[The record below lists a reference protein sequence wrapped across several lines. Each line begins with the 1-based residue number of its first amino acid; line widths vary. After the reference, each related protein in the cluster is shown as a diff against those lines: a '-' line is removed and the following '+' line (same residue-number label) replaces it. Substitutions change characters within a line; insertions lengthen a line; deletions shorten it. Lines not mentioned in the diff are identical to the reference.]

1 MDPLYYAALDLTGNS
16 SDAEDIVQEAALKGL
31 RRFETFQEGTD
42 FKAWMMTIVANTYID
57 LYRRRRREKPA
68 ATEDAVQA
76 LAESESPL
84 RAGDLEFLLPDD
96 VEHALASLPEEQRAA
111 IVLVDVNGLT
121 NQEAAEALGWPLGT
135 VNSRVYRGRAELRTV
150 LRRAADG
157 HRMLGKGTSRSQS
170 SARRALSSHR
180 PRALSLSSA
189 AGSGRASDF
198 PMT

>member
-1 MDPLYYAALDLTGNS
+1 LYYTALDLSGNA

-31 RRFETFQEGTD
+31 RRFDSFQSGTD
-42 FKAWMMTIVANTYID
+42 FRAWMMTIVANTYID

-68 ATEDAVQA
+68 TTEDAVQA
-76 LAESESPL
+76 LAASESPL

-96 VEHALASLPEEQRAA
+96 VERALASLPEEQRAA

-135 VNSRVYRGRAELRTV
+135 VNSRVYRGRSELRAL

-157 HRMLGKGTSRSQS
+157 HRMLGKESK
-170 SARRALSSHR
+170 
-180 PRALSLSSA
+180 
-189 AGSGRASDF
+189 
-198 PMT
+198 

>member
-1 MDPLYYAALDLTGNS
+1 VTDLRREFETLLRRHMDPLYYAALDLSGNS

-57 LYRRRRREKPA
+57 LYRKRRREKPA

-96 VEHALASLPEEQRAA
+96 VEHALASLPEMQRAA
-111 IVLVDVNGLT
+111 IVLLDVNGLT

-157 HRMLGKGTSRSQS
+157 HRMLGKGTS
-170 SARRALSSHR
+170 
-180 PRALSLSSA
+180 
-189 AGSGRASDF
+189 
-198 PMT
+198 

>member
-1 MDPLYYAALDLTGNS
+1 MDAFYYTALDLSGNA

-31 RRFETFQEGTD
+31 RRFDSFQSGTD
-42 FKAWMMTIVANTYID
+42 FKSWMMTIVANTYID
-57 LYRRRRREKPA
+57 LYRKRRREKPA
-68 ATEDAVQA
+68 AIEDAVQA

-96 VEHALASLPEEQRAA
+96 VERALGSLPEEKRAA

-135 VNSRVYRGRAELRTV
+135 LNSRIYRGRAELRAL

-157 HRMLGKGTSRSQS
+157 HRMLGKGSK
-170 SARRALSSHR
+170 
-180 PRALSLSSA
+180 
-189 AGSGRASDF
+189 
-198 PMT
+198 

>member
-1 MDPLYYAALDLTGNS
+1 MTDLRREFETLLRRHMDPLYYAALDLSGNS

-31 RRFETFQEGTD
+31 RRFETFREGTD

-96 VEHALASLPEEQRAA
+96 VERALGSLPEEQRAA

-135 VNSRVYRGRAELRTV
+135 VNSRVYRGRAELRTI

-157 HRMLGKGTSRSQS
+157 HRMLGKGTS
-170 SARRALSSHR
+170 
-180 PRALSLSSA
+180 
-189 AGSGRASDF
+189 
-198 PMT
+198 